1 MVIGY
6 YVHHVGAG
14 HLTRA
19 AVITQTLRERGHEV
33 VLLGSD
39 LRGLDGVTLPRDDVA
54 DGAWTDPTAGGMLHW
69 LPMGHVP
76 TRSRMR
82 RLAGWVER
90 RGPDAVVVDVSVE
103 VTVLMRL
110 LGVPSVVIAQPGR
123 RDDEPHRLAYRLAD
137 AVLAPWPVEADG
149 CVRGLQEQS
158 DKVRHTGGISRLRP
172 RPGTR
177 GTLRGVVLAGRDD
190 PTMRR
195 VADAVRR
202 QVPDLDWVMAGA
214 GSWMP
219 DIEASLATAAVVVSH
234 AGQNAVADIAAV
246 RAPAVVVACPRPHD
260 EQEYLARVLGEMGI
274 APVVPADEVVRVDWS
289 HLVLS
294 VLGTAPAWEHWR
306 TAGAPDR
313 AADVIEAAARA

>member
-19 AVITQTLRERGHEV
+19 SVIAQTVRARGHEV

-39 LRGLDGVTLPRDDVA
+39 LRGLDGVTLPPDDI
-54 DGAWTDPTAGGMLHW
+54 GEGLWSDPTAGGALHW
-69 LPMGHVP
+69 LPMDNVP

-90 RGPDAVVVDVSVE
+90 RSPDAFVVDVSVE
-103 VTVLMRL
+103 VTALMRL
-110 LGVPSVVIAQPGR
+110 LGVPSVVVAQPGR
-123 RDDEPHRLAYRLAD
+123 RDDRPHRLAYRLAQ

-149 CVRGLQEQS
+149 CVRGLEEQS
-158 DKVRHTGGISRLRP
+158 AKVTHTGGISRLRP

-190 PTMRR
+190 PTMRSA
-195 VADAVRR
+195 ADALARR
-202 QVPDLDWVMAGA
+202 VPDLDWVMAGA

-219 DIEASLATAAVVVSH
+219 DIEAALATAAVVVSH

-246 RAPAVVVACPRPHD
+246 GAPAVVVPCPRPHG
-260 EQEYLARVLGEMGI
+260 EQEYLATALSEMRLTPI
-274 APVVPADEVVRVDWS
+274 VPADEVETVDWT
-289 HLVLS
+289 HLVGS
-294 VLGTAPAWEHWR
+294 VIGTSPDWERWC
-306 TAGAPDR
+306 TEGATER
-313 AADVIEAAARA
+313 AADLIEETAGG